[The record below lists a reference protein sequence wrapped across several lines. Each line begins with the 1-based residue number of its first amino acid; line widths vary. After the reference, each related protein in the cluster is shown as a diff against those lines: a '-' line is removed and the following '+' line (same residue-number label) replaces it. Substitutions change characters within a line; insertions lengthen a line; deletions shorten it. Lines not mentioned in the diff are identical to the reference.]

1 MLLVSVPGLGESL
14 WGPVKKENGEKEKGD
29 DGGGGDDAGAAAAVA
44 SPAPSPSSISRARAL
59 LPSLAVLGEPL
70 SCIARTPDL
79 RPAQAM
85 DLLFSVPKAAATPEQ
100 LQQRRQQHAKRKR
113 EEGESNGGG
122 GGGGGGGRG
131 GGRGGDSSS
140 GAGGGAAAAGTSNA
154 REEGAK
160 EAPSSAAAAAAADG
174 DAKTPSSPSPHHH
187 HHHHHQ
193 QQRPPPRAPFHPP
206 HLPPPHHYTL
216 TREIMVARDYPLPH
230 VTPEGAVLCP
240 PGFVSTRPKKEE
252 EEEGRK
258 EEEEKEEEQ
267 EKGDGPTATTTTTT
281 TTTTTPPPPPSS
293 PPHLVA
299 IDCEM
304 CETEQG
310 FELARVSAVAPDGS
324 VLLDELVRPAR
335 RVLNYHTRFSGIT
348 AEKLSGVET
357 TLERAREMLLELVHA
372 ETVLVGHALEN
383 DLRALRLLHARV
395 VDTGVLYPH
404 PAGPPYRTAL
414 RTLSYKFLRR
424 TIQEGDH
431 DSVDDAR
438 AAMDLALLKFS
449 RGPAFGATPM
459 AGGAGGVGGVYQRG
473 ERLLKV
479 LSDAGKRSTLI
490 DRPEFVNRHVSGRA
504 SGIPAGTDGERASRA
519 AREVASGGSRGGGGS
534 ATSVNLVWTQ
544 LTGLARLQQARA
556 DAKRALVVKYAEVAE
571 AAEKKGEEGAAKKP
585 PLPPLF
591 DGCKKGSGGEN
602 NGADG
607 DDNDDDDDETFDDPF
622 ELETTLRQID
632 AHLNTLITAAPANTL
647 VVVVT
652 CHGDTAET
660 RRLQEQAWRRAQGL
674 DHLPRWSLQAE
685 THLASVRSAGMRG
698 LCFCGVKQ

>member
-1 MLLVSVPGLGESL
+1 
-14 WGPVKKENGEKEKGD
+14 
-29 DGGGGDDAGAAAAVA
+29 
-44 SPAPSPSSISRARAL
+44 
-59 LPSLAVLGEPL
+59 
-70 SCIARTPDL
+70 
-79 RPAQAM
+79 
-85 DLLFSVPKAAATPEQ
+85 
-100 LQQRRQQHAKRKR
+100 
-113 EEGESNGGG
+113 
-122 GGGGGGGRG
+122 
-131 GGRGGDSSS
+131 
-140 GAGGGAAAAGTSNA
+140 
-154 REEGAK
+154 
-160 EAPSSAAAAAAADG
+160 
-174 DAKTPSSPSPHHH
+174 
-187 HHHHHQ
+187 
-193 QQRPPPRAPFHPP
+193 
-206 HLPPPHHYTL
+206 
-216 TREIMVARDYPLPH
+216 MVAREYPLPH
-230 VTPEGAVLCP
+230 VTPDGAVLCP
-240 PGFVSTRPKKEE
+240 PGFVSTRPKKKR
-252 EEEGRK
+252 EEGRK
-258 EEEEKEEEQ
+258 EADEGEQ
-267 EKGDGPTATTTTTT
+267 EKGDGATATTTTTA
-281 TTTTTPPPPPSS
+281 TTTPPPDPPTPAVAARPPSS

-357 TLERAREMLLELVHA
+357 TLERAREMLLQLVHA

-383 DLRALRLLHARV
+383 DLRALRLLHSRV

-414 RTLSYKFLRR
+414 RNLSYKFLRR

-459 AGGAGGVGGVYQRG
+459 AGAGGIGGVYQRG

-479 LSDAGKRSTLI
+479 LSDAGKRSTLV

-519 AREVASGGSRGGGGS
+519 AREVASGGSRGGGS
-534 ATSVNLVWTQ
+534 TSVNLVWTQ

-556 DAKRALVVKYAEVAE
+556 DAKRALVVKYAEAAE
-571 AAEKKGEEGAAKKP
+571 ASEKEEGAAKP
-585 PLPPLF
+585 SLPPLF
-591 DGCKKGSGGEN
+591 DGCENGGEN
-602 NGADG
+602 SGDGDG
-607 DDNDDDDDETFDDPF
+607 DDDKRNNETFDDPF
-622 ELETTLRQID
+622 ELDTTLRQID
-632 AHLNTLITAAPANTL
+632 AHINALITAAPTNTL

>member
-14 WGPVKKENGEKEKGD
+14 WGPVKKGDGEKEKSDD
-29 DGGGGDDAGAAAAVA
+29 DGGAAAAA
-44 SPAPSPSSISRARAL
+44 SAAAAAASAAAATPSPPPSSISRARAL
-59 LPSLAVLGEPL
+59 LPSLAALADPL
-70 SCIARTPDL
+70 SCIARIPDL

-85 DLLFSVPKAAATPEQ
+85 DLLFSVPKAATPEQ
-100 LQQRRQQHAKRKR
+100 LQRQQRAKRRR
-113 EEGESNGGG
+113 EEGEGN

-131 GGRGGDSSS
+131 GRGGGGNSS
-140 GAGGGAAAAGTSNA
+140 GAGSGAAAAGTSNA
-154 REEGAK
+154 REGEGVK
-160 EAPSSAAAAAAADG
+160 DAPSSVAAAAAASPAAAAANG
-174 DAKTPSSPSPHHH
+174 DAKAPASLLPQHHY
-187 HHHHHQ
+187 
-193 QQRPPPRAPFHPP
+193 QRPPPRAPFHPP

-216 TREIMVARDYPLPH
+216 TRDIMVAREYPVPH
-230 VTPEGAVLCP
+230 VTPDGAVLCP
-240 PGFVSTRPKKEE
+240 PGFVATRPKKK
-252 EEEGRK
+252 EEGRK
-258 EEEEKEEEQ
+258 EEEQ
-267 EKGDGPTATTTTTT
+267 EKKDGPTTT
-281 TTTTTPPPPPSS
+281 TTTTTPPPPPPPPPTTDQQPSPSSS
-293 PPHLVA
+293 PHLIA

-304 CETEQG
+304 CETEEG

-372 ETVLVGHALEN
+372 ETLLVGHALEN

-414 RTLSYKFLRR
+414 RNLSYKFLRR

-459 AGGAGGVGGVYQRG
+459 AGAGGIGGVYQRG

-479 LSDAGKRSTLI
+479 LSDAGKRCTLI

-519 AREVASGGSRGGGGS
+519 AREVASGGSRGGGN
-534 ATSVNLVWTQ
+534 TSVNLVWTQ
-544 LTGLARLQQARA
+544 LTGLARLQQAHA
-556 DAKRALVVKYAEVAE
+556 DAKRALIVKYAEAAE
-571 AAEKKGEEGAAKKP
+571 AAEKKEGTAKP
-585 PLPPLF
+585 PLPWLF
-591 DGCKKGSGGEN
+591 DGCENGEN
-602 NGADG
+602 
-607 DDNDDDDDETFDDPF
+607 DEKNNEIFDDPF

-632 AHLNTLITAAPANTL
+632 AHLNVLITAAPANTL

>member
-1 MLLVSVPGLGESL
+1 VLLVSVPGLGESL
-14 WGPVKKENGEKEKGD
+14 WGPVKKGDGEKEKSDD
-29 DGGGGDDAGAAAAVA
+29 DGGAAAAA
-44 SPAPSPSSISRARAL
+44 SAAAAAASAAAATPSPPPSSISRARAL
-59 LPSLAVLGEPL
+59 LPSLAALADPL
-70 SCIARTPDL
+70 SCIARIPDL

-85 DLLFSVPKAAATPEQ
+85 DLLFSVPKAATPEQ
-100 LQQRRQQHAKRKR
+100 LQRQQRAKRRR
-113 EEGESNGGG
+113 EEGEGN

-131 GGRGGDSSS
+131 GRGGGGNSS
-140 GAGGGAAAAGTSNA
+140 GAGSGAAAAGTSNA
-154 REEGAK
+154 REGEGVK
-160 EAPSSAAAAAAADG
+160 DAPSSVAAAAAASPAAAAANG
-174 DAKTPSSPSPHHH
+174 DAKAPASLLPQHHY
-187 HHHHHQ
+187 
-193 QQRPPPRAPFHPP
+193 QRPPPRAPFHPP

-216 TREIMVARDYPLPH
+216 TRDIMVAREYPVPH
-230 VTPEGAVLCP
+230 VTPDGAVLCP
-240 PGFVSTRPKKEE
+240 PGFVATRPKKK
-252 EEEGRK
+252 EEGRK
-258 EEEEKEEEQ
+258 EEEQ
-267 EKGDGPTATTTTTT
+267 EKKDGPTTT
-281 TTTTTPPPPPSS
+281 TTTTTPPPPPPPPPTTDQQPSPSSS
-293 PPHLVA
+293 PHLIA

-304 CETEQG
+304 CETEEG

-372 ETVLVGHALEN
+372 ETLLVGHALEN

-414 RTLSYKFLRR
+414 RNLSYKFLRR

-459 AGGAGGVGGVYQRG
+459 AGAGGIGGVYQRG

-479 LSDAGKRSTLI
+479 LSDAGKRCTLI

-519 AREVASGGSRGGGGS
+519 AREVASGGSRGGGN
-534 ATSVNLVWTQ
+534 TSVNLVWTQ
-544 LTGLARLQQARA
+544 LTGLARLQQAHA
-556 DAKRALVVKYAEVAE
+556 DAKRALIVKYAEAAE
-571 AAEKKGEEGAAKKP
+571 AAEKKEGTAKP
-585 PLPPLF
+585 PLPWLF
-591 DGCKKGSGGEN
+591 DGCENGEN
-602 NGADG
+602 
-607 DDNDDDDDETFDDPF
+607 DEKNNEIFDDPF

-632 AHLNTLITAAPANTL
+632 AHLNVLITAAPANTL

>member
-14 WGPVKKENGEKEKGD
+14 WGPVRK
-29 DGGGGDDAGAAAAVA
+29 GGGEGDKSAGNGGDNDSAQ
-44 SPAPSPSSISRARAL
+44 SPSSSSSPSRVRAL
-59 LPSLAVLGEPL
+59 LPSLASLGEPI

-79 RPAQAM
+79 RPTQAM
-85 DLLFSVPKAAATPEQ
+85 DLLFSVPKASTPEQ
-100 LQQRRQQHAKRKR
+100 LQRQQRAKRKR
-113 EEGESNGGG
+113 EESESNGGG
-122 GGGGGGGRG
+122 AGGGGRVRGGSSGNGGGGGN
-131 GGRGGDSSS
+131 
-140 GAGGGAAAAGTSNA
+140 GAAAGNSSA
-154 REEGAK
+154 REEGAAK
-160 EAPSSAAAAAAADG
+160 EAPSPTAG
-174 DAKTPSSPSPHHH
+174 DAKTPTSPPQ
-187 HHHHHQ
+187 HHHQ
-193 QQRPPPRAPFHPP
+193 RPRLPFHPP

-216 TREIMVARDYPLPH
+216 TREVMVAREYPLPH

-240 PGFVSTRPKKEE
+240 PGFVATRPKK
-252 EEEGRK
+252 K
-258 EEEEKEEEQ
+258 EEEKKEEAEEHR
-267 EKGDGPTATTTTTT
+267 EKKNGDENAAAAAAQGTPTAA
-281 TTTTTPPPPPSS
+281 TTTPPPPPHA
-293 PPHLVA
+293 HLVA

-304 CETEQG
+304 CETEEG

-348 AEKLSGVET
+348 AEKLEGVET
-357 TLERAREMLLELVHA
+357 TLEQARERLLELVHA

-383 DLRALRLLHARV
+383 DLRALRLLHSRV

-459 AGGAGGVGGVYQRG
+459 AGVGGGIGGVYQRG

-479 LSDAGKRSTLI
+479 LSDAGKRCTLV

-504 SGIPAGTDGERASRA
+504 SGIPAGTDGERAARA
-519 AREVASGGSRGGGGS
+519 SREVASGGCRGGGS
-534 ATSVNLVWTQ
+534 NSVNLVWTQ

-556 DAKRALVVKYAEVAE
+556 DAKRALVVKHAE
-571 AAEKKGEEGAAKKP
+571 AAEAAAKKQGAAKP
-585 PLPPLF
+585 PPPPPLF
-591 DGCKKGSGGEN
+591 DGCCGG
-602 NGADG
+602 G
-607 DDNDDDDDETFDDPF
+607 DDDENNKNFDDPF

-632 AHLNTLITAAPANTL
+632 AHLSALIAPPPANTL
-647 VVVVT
+647 VIIVT

-674 DHLPRWSLQAE
+674 DHLPRWSLQSE

-698 LCFCGVKQ
+698 LCFCSVKQ

>member
-1 MLLVSVPGLGESL
+1 
-14 WGPVKKENGEKEKGD
+14 
-29 DGGGGDDAGAAAAVA
+29 
-44 SPAPSPSSISRARAL
+44 
-59 LPSLAVLGEPL
+59 
-70 SCIARTPDL
+70 
-79 RPAQAM
+79 M
-85 DLLFSVPKAAATPEQ
+85 DLLFSVPKVATPEQ
-100 LQQRRQQHAKRKR
+100 LQRQQHAKRKR
-113 EEGESNGGG
+113 EEGGESNGGG
-122 GGGGGGGRG
+122 GARGDRRG
-131 GGRGGDSSS
+131 GGSGNDSGSVV
-140 GAGGGAAAAGTSNA
+140 AAAARTSSSV
-154 REEGAK
+154 REEGAT
-160 EAPSSAAAAAAADG
+160 EAPSPAAAAVADAADG
-174 DAKTPSSPSPHHH
+174 NAKTPTSPSSPQQQHHH
-187 HHHHHQ
+187 HH
-193 QQRPPPRAPFHPP
+193 QRPPPRAPFHPP

-216 TREIMVARDYPLPH
+216 TRDVMVAREYPLPH
-230 VTPEGAVLCP
+230 VTPDGAVLCP
-240 PGFVSTRPKKEE
+240 PGFVSTRPKKKREEKGRKEAEE
-252 EEEGRK
+252 EEEG
-258 EEEEKEEEQ
+258 EQ
-267 EKGDGPTATTTTTT
+267 GTGDYGAAVATTA
-281 TTTTTPPPPPSS
+281 TTPPPDPPSS

-383 DLRALRLLHARV
+383 DLRALRLLHSRV

-414 RTLSYKFLRR
+414 RNLSYKFLRR

-459 AGGAGGVGGVYQRG
+459 AGAGGIGGVYQRG

-479 LSDAGKRSTLI
+479 LSDAGKRSTLV

-519 AREVASGGSRGGGGS
+519 AREVASGGSRGGGGGS

-556 DAKRALVVKYAEVAE
+556 DAKRALVVKYAEAAE
-571 AAEKKGEEGAAKKP
+571 AAEKEGGAAAKKP
-585 PLPPLF
+585 PLPPLY
-591 DGCKKGSGGEN
+591 DGCENSGGEN
-602 NGADG
+602 GGNG
-607 DDNDDDDDETFDDPF
+607 DNDSDEKKNNETFDDPF
-622 ELETTLRQID
+622 ELDTTLRQID
-632 AHLNTLITAAPANTL
+632 AHLSALITAAPANTL

>member
-14 WGPVKKENGEKEKGD
+14 WGPVKKGDGEKEKSDD
-29 DGGGGDDAGAAAAVA
+29 DGGAAAAA
-44 SPAPSPSSISRARAL
+44 SAAAAAASAAAATPSPPPSSISRARAL
-59 LPSLAVLGEPL
+59 LPSLAALADPL
-70 SCIARTPDL
+70 SCIARIPDL

-85 DLLFSVPKAAATPEQ
+85 DLLFSVPKAATPEQ
-100 LQQRRQQHAKRKR
+100 LQRQQRAKRRR
-113 EEGESNGGG
+113 EEGEGN

-131 GGRGGDSSS
+131 GRGGGGNSS
-140 GAGGGAAAAGTSNA
+140 GAGSGAAAAGTSNA
-154 REEGAK
+154 REGEGVK
-160 EAPSSAAAAAAADG
+160 DAPSSVAAAAAASPAAAAANG
-174 DAKTPSSPSPHHH
+174 DAKAPASLLPQHHY
-187 HHHHHQ
+187 
-193 QQRPPPRAPFHPP
+193 QRPPPRAPFHPP

-216 TREIMVARDYPLPH
+216 TRDIMVAREYPVPH
-230 VTPEGAVLCP
+230 VTPDGAVLCP
-240 PGFVSTRPKKEE
+240 PGFVATRPKKK
-252 EEEGRK
+252 EEGRK
-258 EEEEKEEEQ
+258 EEEQ
-267 EKGDGPTATTTTTT
+267 EKKDGPTTT
-281 TTTTTPPPPPSS
+281 TTTTTPPPPPPPPPTTDQQPSPSS
-293 PPHLVA
+293 SPHLVA

-304 CETEQG
+304 CETEEG

-372 ETVLVGHALEN
+372 ETLLVGHALEN

-414 RTLSYKFLRR
+414 RNLSYKFLRR

-459 AGGAGGVGGVYQRG
+459 AGAGGIGGVYQRG

-479 LSDAGKRSTLI
+479 LSDAGKRCTLI

-519 AREVASGGSRGGGGS
+519 AREVASGGSRGGGN
-534 ATSVNLVWTQ
+534 TSVNLVWTQ
-544 LTGLARLQQARA
+544 LTGLARLQQAHA
-556 DAKRALVVKYAEVAE
+556 DAKRALIVKYAEAAE
-571 AAEKKGEEGAAKKP
+571 AAEKKEGTAKP
-585 PLPPLF
+585 PLPRLF
-591 DGCKKGSGGEN
+591 DGCENGESDKKN
-602 NGADG
+602 N
-607 DDNDDDDDETFDDPF
+607 EIFDDPC

-632 AHLNTLITAAPANTL
+632 AHLNVLITAAPANTL

>member
-1 MLLVSVPGLGESL
+1 MLLISVPGLGESL
-14 WGPVKKENGEKEKGD
+14 WGPVRKGGEAKGD
-29 DGGGGDDAGAAAAVA
+29 KSGGASGDDNGNAAA
-44 SPAPSPSSISRARAL
+44 PSLSSSNSRVRAL
-59 LPSLAVLGEPL
+59 LPSLAALGEPL

-85 DLLFSVPKAAATPEQ
+85 DLLFSVPKAAATPPVRQ
-100 LQQRRQQHAKRKR
+100 QQRHRHQHAKRKR
-113 EEGESNGGG
+113 EEEAEEGNNGAGGG
-122 GGGGGGGRG
+122 GG
-131 GGRGGDSSS
+131 SSS
-140 GAGGGAAAAGTSNA
+140 SKGVGGAGNGAAAGISTAREPGAGEREALSAAAAGV
-154 REEGAK
+154 AK
-160 EAPSSAAAAAAADG
+160 PP
-174 DAKTPSSPSPHHH
+174 TLSPQQ
-187 HHHHHQ
+187 HQ
-193 QQRPPPRAPFHPP
+193 QQHHRPAPRPPYHPP

-216 TREIMVARDYPLPH
+216 TREVMVAREYPLPH

-240 PGFVSTRPKKEE
+240 PGFVATRL
-252 EEEGRK
+252 RK
-258 EEEEKEEEQ
+258 REEEEKKENGD
-267 EKGDGPTATTTTTT
+267 EKAAAAATG
-281 TTTTTPPPPPSS
+281 TTTTPPLAQPSPPPHT
-293 PPHLVA
+293 HLVA

-304 CETEQG
+304 CETEEG

-324 VLLDELVRPAR
+324 ILLDELVRPAR

-348 AEKLSGVET
+348 AEKLAGVET
-357 TLERAREMLLELVHA
+357 TLEQVRERLLELVHA

-383 DLRALRLLHARV
+383 DLRALRLLHACV

-459 AGGAGGVGGVYQRG
+459 AGVGGIGGVYQRG

-479 LSDAGKRSTLI
+479 LSDAGKRCTLV

-504 SGIPAGTDGERASRA
+504 SGIPAGTDGERAARA
-519 AREVASGGSRGGGGS
+519 AREVASGGGGGRGGGNNC
-534 ATSVNLVWTQ
+534 VNLVWTQ

-556 DAKRALVVKYAEVAE
+556 DAKRALVVKYAEAAE
-571 AAEKKGEEGAAKKP
+571 AAEKKEGAAKP
-585 PLPPLF
+585 TLPPLF
-591 DGCKKGSGGEN
+591 DSCGG
-602 NGADG
+602 GG
-607 DDNDDDDDETFDDPF
+607 DKSANDDDDENNKNFDDPF
-622 ELETTLRQID
+622 ELDTTLRQID
-632 AHLNTLITAAPANTL
+632 AHLSLLIAASPGNTL
-647 VVVVT
+647 VVIVT

>member
-1 MLLVSVPGLGESL
+1 
-14 WGPVKKENGEKEKGD
+14 
-29 DGGGGDDAGAAAAVA
+29 
-44 SPAPSPSSISRARAL
+44 
-59 LPSLAVLGEPL
+59 
-70 SCIARTPDL
+70 
-79 RPAQAM
+79 
-85 DLLFSVPKAAATPEQ
+85 
-100 LQQRRQQHAKRKR
+100 
-113 EEGESNGGG
+113 
-122 GGGGGGGRG
+122 
-131 GGRGGDSSS
+131 
-140 GAGGGAAAAGTSNA
+140 
-154 REEGAK
+154 
-160 EAPSSAAAAAAADG
+160 
-174 DAKTPSSPSPHHH
+174 
-187 HHHHHQ
+187 
-193 QQRPPPRAPFHPP
+193 
-206 HLPPPHHYTL
+206 
-216 TREIMVARDYPLPH
+216 
-230 VTPEGAVLCP
+230 
-240 PGFVSTRPKKEE
+240 
-252 EEEGRK
+252 
-258 EEEEKEEEQ
+258 
-267 EKGDGPTATTTTTT
+267 
-281 TTTTTPPPPPSS
+281 
-293 PPHLVA
+293 
-299 IDCEM
+299 M
-304 CETEQG
+304 CETEEG

-372 ETVLVGHALEN
+372 ETLLVGHALEN

-414 RTLSYKFLRR
+414 RNLSYKFLRR

-459 AGGAGGVGGVYQRG
+459 AGAGGIGGVYQRG

-479 LSDAGKRSTLI
+479 LSDAGKRCTLI

-519 AREVASGGSRGGGGS
+519 AREVASGGSRGGGN
-534 ATSVNLVWTQ
+534 TSVNLVWTQ
-544 LTGLARLQQARA
+544 LTGLARLQQAHA
-556 DAKRALVVKYAEVAE
+556 DAKRALIVKYAEAAE
-571 AAEKKGEEGAAKKP
+571 AAEKKEGTAKP
-585 PLPPLF
+585 PLPWLF
-591 DGCKKGSGGEN
+591 DGCENGEN
-602 NGADG
+602 
-607 DDNDDDDDETFDDPF
+607 DEKNNEIFDDPF

-632 AHLNTLITAAPANTL
+632 AHLNVLITAAPANTL

>member
-1 MLLVSVPGLGESL
+1 
-14 WGPVKKENGEKEKGD
+14 
-29 DGGGGDDAGAAAAVA
+29 
-44 SPAPSPSSISRARAL
+44 
-59 LPSLAVLGEPL
+59 
-70 SCIARTPDL
+70 
-79 RPAQAM
+79 M
-85 DLLFSVPKAAATPEQ
+85 DLLFSVPKAATPEQ
-100 LQQRRQQHAKRKR
+100 LQRQQRAKRRR
-113 EEGESNGGG
+113 EEGEGN

-131 GGRGGDSSS
+131 GRGGGGNSS
-140 GAGGGAAAAGTSNA
+140 GAGSGAAAAGTSNA
-154 REEGAK
+154 REGEGVK
-160 EAPSSAAAAAAADG
+160 DAPSSVAAAAAASPAAAAANG
-174 DAKTPSSPSPHHH
+174 DAKAPASLLPQHHY
-187 HHHHHQ
+187 
-193 QQRPPPRAPFHPP
+193 QRPPPRAPFHPP

-216 TREIMVARDYPLPH
+216 TRDIMVAREYPVPH
-230 VTPEGAVLCP
+230 VTPDGAVLCP
-240 PGFVSTRPKKEE
+240 PGFVATRPKKK
-252 EEEGRK
+252 EEGRK
-258 EEEEKEEEQ
+258 EEEQ
-267 EKGDGPTATTTTTT
+267 EKKDGPTTT
-281 TTTTTPPPPPSS
+281 TTTTTPPPPPPPPPTTDQQPSPSSS
-293 PPHLVA
+293 PHLIA

-304 CETEQG
+304 CETEEG

-372 ETVLVGHALEN
+372 ETLLVGHALEN

-414 RTLSYKFLRR
+414 RNLSYKFLRR

-459 AGGAGGVGGVYQRG
+459 AGAGGIGGVYQRG

-479 LSDAGKRSTLI
+479 LSDAGKRCTLI

-519 AREVASGGSRGGGGS
+519 AREVASGGSRGGGN
-534 ATSVNLVWTQ
+534 TSVNLVWTQ
-544 LTGLARLQQARA
+544 LTGLARLQQAHA
-556 DAKRALVVKYAEVAE
+556 DAKRALIVKYAEAAE
-571 AAEKKGEEGAAKKP
+571 AAEKKEGTAKP
-585 PLPPLF
+585 PLPWLF
-591 DGCKKGSGGEN
+591 DGCENGEN
-602 NGADG
+602 
-607 DDNDDDDDETFDDPF
+607 DEKNNEIFDDPF

-632 AHLNTLITAAPANTL
+632 AHLNVLITAAPANTL

>member
-1 MLLVSVPGLGESL
+1 
-14 WGPVKKENGEKEKGD
+14 
-29 DGGGGDDAGAAAAVA
+29 
-44 SPAPSPSSISRARAL
+44 
-59 LPSLAVLGEPL
+59 
-70 SCIARTPDL
+70 
-79 RPAQAM
+79 
-85 DLLFSVPKAAATPEQ
+85 
-100 LQQRRQQHAKRKR
+100 
-113 EEGESNGGG
+113 
-122 GGGGGGGRG
+122 
-131 GGRGGDSSS
+131 
-140 GAGGGAAAAGTSNA
+140 
-154 REEGAK
+154 
-160 EAPSSAAAAAAADG
+160 
-174 DAKTPSSPSPHHH
+174 
-187 HHHHHQ
+187 
-193 QQRPPPRAPFHPP
+193 
-206 HLPPPHHYTL
+206 
-216 TREIMVARDYPLPH
+216 MVAREYPLPH

-240 PGFVSTRPKKEE
+240 PGFVATRPKEREKEEGE
-252 EEEGRK
+252 EEEGK
-258 EEEEKEEEQ
+258 EKEEE
-267 EKGDGPTATTTTTT
+267 KKKKDKTTS
-281 TTTTTPPPPPSS
+281 TTTTPPPPSQSS
-293 PPHLVA
+293 PPPHLVA

-304 CETEQG
+304 CETEEG
-310 FELARVSAVAPDGS
+310 FELARVSAVSPDGS

-357 TLERAREMLLELVHA
+357 TLEQAREMLLRVVHA

-414 RTLSYKFLRR
+414 RNLSYKFLRR

-449 RGPAFGATPM
+449 RGPAFGATPL
-459 AGGAGGVGGVYQRG
+459 AGVGGIGGVYQRG

-479 LSDAGKRSTLI
+479 LSDSGKRCTLV

-519 AREVASGGSRGGGGS
+519 AREVASGGGRGGS
-534 ATSVNLVWTQ
+534 VSTSVNLVWTQ
-544 LTGLARLQQARA
+544 LTGLARLQQSWA
-556 DAKRALVVKYAEVAE
+556 DAKRALVVKYAE
-571 AAEKKGEEGAAKKP
+571 AAEKKKKKKKKEGAGGEEEERRP
-585 PLPPLF
+585 PLPLLF
-591 DGCKKGSGGEN
+591 DGCESVNGEN
-602 NGADG
+602 AEKN
-607 DDNDDDDDETFDDPF
+607 DNSFDDPF

-632 AHLNTLITAAPANTL
+632 AQLDALITAAPANTL

-685 THLASVRSAGMRG
+685 THLAAVRSAGMRG
-698 LCFCGVKQ
+698 LCFCAVK